1 MNSNQNKQ
9 KEGTSLAVQWLGLHA
24 STAGGSGSIT
34 GWGTDPPG
42 CAAQPKKKRINI
54 KRSTNRLIILKM
66 LKVKDKEKTVKA
78 AREKQLVTY
87 KGTPVT
93 DDISAEQRRTE
104 AVR

>member
-1 MNSNQNKQ
+1 
-9 KEGTSLAVQWLGLHA
+9 
-24 STAGGSGSIT
+24 
-34 GWGTDPPG
+34 
-42 CAAQPKKKRINI
+42 
-54 KRSTNRLIILKM
+54 M